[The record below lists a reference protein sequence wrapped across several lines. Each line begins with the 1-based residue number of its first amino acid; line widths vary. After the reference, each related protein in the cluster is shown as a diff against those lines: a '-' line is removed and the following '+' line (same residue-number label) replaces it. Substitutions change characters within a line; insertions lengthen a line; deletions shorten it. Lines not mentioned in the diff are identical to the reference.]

1 MKTNQRYKLEL
12 TPYFLAKNE
21 ESCDLSANHLYGKF
35 LNYIDEDDYV
45 GASLAKRFLKKGD
58 SSCWEC
64 GYKDNKFK
72 IHYSYANKNEKFK
85 ELKKDFYYER

>member
-12 TPYFLAKNE
+12 TPYYLAKNE
-21 ESCDLSANHLYGKF
+21 ESCDLSATHLYGKF

-45 GASLAKRFLKKGD
+45 GASLAKRFLKIGD
-58 SSCWEC
+58 SSCGEC
-64 GYKDNKFK
+64 GYENNKFK
-72 IHYSYANKNEKFK
+72 TYYYNADKSEKFK

>member
-12 TPYFLAKNE
+12 TPYYLTKNE
-21 ESCDLSANHLYGKF
+21 ESCDLSAAHLYGKF

-58 SSCWEC
+58 ASCGGC
-64 GYKDNKFK
+64 GYKNNKFK
-72 IHYSYANKNEKFK
+72 IHYNHANESGRFK

>member
-12 TPYFLAKNE
+12 TPYYLAKNE
-21 ESCDLSANHLYGKF
+21 ESCDLSARHLYGKF

-58 SSCWEC
+58 SSCEGC
-64 GYKDNKFK
+64 GYENNKFK
-72 IHYSYANKNEKFK
+72 TYYHDANKSEKFE
-85 ELKKDFYYER
+85 ELKKEFYYER

>member
-12 TPYFLAKNE
+12 TPYYLTKNE

-58 SSCWEC
+58 SSCGEC
-64 GYKDNKFK
+64 GYENNKFK
-72 IHYSYANKNEKFK
+72 TYYYDANKSERFK
-85 ELKKDFYYER
+85 ELKKEFYYER